1 MKTYSKMI
9 GFIFIMGFIT
19 SLVFVGMDVLTAER
33 IEANKNAAI
42 YSAVL
47 SHNNISFNN
56 VNIIDVFNESI
67 ETTEAFEVDLDGE
80 TYNIVLY
87 VNKDNGQVSFQFGI
101 FSLGGL
107 WGPVGGIIT
116 LESDFE
122 TVVNV
127 TILNEVETPGL
138 GGKIKDRKF
147 LDQFIGLKLD
157 VNSLT
162 PVMVR
167 KDSADNLFNEVD
179 EIAGAT
185 GTSTAFEKLLNQSY
199 ALYMQAWEA
208 RGN

>member
-9 GFIFIMGFIT
+9 GFVFIMGFIT

-33 IEANKNAAI
+33 IAVNKNAAI

-47 SHNNISFNN
+47 THNDISFNN
-56 VNIIDVFNESI
+56 VNLIDVFNENI
-67 ETTEAFEVDLDGE
+67 ETTDVFEINLDGN
-80 TYNIVLY
+80 TYEVVLFI
-87 VNKDNGQVSFQFGI
+87 NKDNGQVSFQFGV
-101 FSLGGL
+101 FTLGGL
-107 WGPVGGIIT
+107 WGPIGGIIT
-116 LESDFE
+116 LQNDFE

-157 VNSLT
+157 FNSET
-162 PVMVR
+162 PVMIR
-167 KDSADNLFNEVD
+167 KDSANNLSNEVD

-185 GTSTAFEKLLNQSY
+185 GTSTAFERLLNQSFV
-199 ALYMQAWEA
+199 LYMQAWEA
-208 RGN
+208 RG

>member
-1 MKTYSKMI
+1 MKTYYKMI

-19 SLVFVGMDVLTAER
+19 SLVFVGMDVLTADR
-33 IEANKNAAI
+33 IAVNKNAAI

-47 SHNNISFNN
+47 NHNDIAFNN
-56 VNIIDVFNESI
+56 VNLFEVFNENI
-67 ETTEAFEVDLDGE
+67 ETTEPFEINLDGD
-80 TYNIVLY
+80 TYNVVLFI
-87 VNKDNGQVSFQFGI
+87 NKDSGNVSFQFGI

-107 WGPVGGIIT
+107 WGPIGGIIT

-157 VNSLT
+157 VDSET
-162 PVMVR
+162 PVMIR

-179 EIAGAT
+179 EISGAT

-208 RGN
+208 RG

>member
-107 WGPVGGIIT
+107 WGPIGGIIT

-208 RGN
+208 RGK

>member
-1 MKTYSKMI
+1 MKTYYKMI

-19 SLVFVGMDVLTAER
+19 SLVFVGMDVLTADR
-33 IEANKNAAI
+33 IAVNKNAAI

-47 SHNNISFNN
+47 NHNGYAFNN
-56 VNIIDVFNESI
+56 VNIFDVFSENI
-67 ETTEAFEVDLDGE
+67 ETTEPFEVDLDGQSYE
-80 TYNIVLY
+80 VVMYI
-87 VNKDNGQVSFQFGI
+87 NKDNGNVSFQFGI

-107 WGPVGGIIT
+107 WGPIGGIIT
-116 LESDFE
+116 LENDFE

-147 LDQFIGLKLD
+147 LDQFVGLKLD
-157 VNSLT
+157 ATSQT
-162 PVMVR
+162 PIMIR
-167 KDSADNLFNEVD
+167 KDSAENMFNEVD
-179 EIAGAT
+179 EISGAT

-208 RGN
+208 RG

>member
-19 SLVFVGMDVLTAER
+19 SVVFVGMDVLTAER

-56 VNIIDVFNESI
+56 VNIIDVFNEFI

-208 RGN
+208 RGK

>member
-208 RGN
+208 RGK